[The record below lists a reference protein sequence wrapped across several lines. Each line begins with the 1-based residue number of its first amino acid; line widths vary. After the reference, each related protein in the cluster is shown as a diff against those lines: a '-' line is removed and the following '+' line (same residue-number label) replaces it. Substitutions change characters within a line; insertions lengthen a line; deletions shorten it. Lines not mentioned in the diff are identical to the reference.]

1 MNCKLTR
8 YKTPNKDGIV
18 KFVYDQRFRDM
29 EITYKLNLLLRD
41 EQCQCEICNPD
52 TSSMNLSGC
61 SSMVEF

>member
-41 EQCQCEICNPD
+41 EECQCEICNPN
-52 TSSMNLSGC
+52 TSSIN
-61 SSMVEF
+61 FNNTTT